1 MIPLPEIS
9 VNEIEVF
16 FVEQKISEQHF
27 LIIFMAFYQRVDG
40 QLSAYAVWALIT
52 FIRNFGAES
61 TSLPLAQLTKATGIQ
76 TKKLRVV
83 LNELEQHGIL
93 KIDFPETGKRARVRH
108 LQLNLAY
115 ISDDLIMSVYSL
127 DNIIKRM
134 SRKFPLLKFIELLFM
149 KSAEIKISNLPKKTE
164 TDCNL
169 DYRSY
174 LVLLRLIYGA
184 DSFGIVVGCGIGEIE
199 RATGLNKQ
207 SIYRAIQQLKQFG
220 FIRCQANGAIR
231 NSFIQTESPIYAL
244 NLSHKFWGDAAIYG
258 KFYILKYPQ
267 PHVFEV
273 QKVASIFTMLNPKS
287 DLLSNTKSEDSDVGL
302 KVLNCKNY
310 YLLHDPLCWMKPF
323 ILRSRDAVGYANYVL
338 LQQQEIMKLYDHY
351 VELKRLHPEN
361 PLSATFYLKPH
372 ENILKDEAVLGH
384 LASIQ
389 HTKLSGMNNRLGL
402 FQSLLEQWCCQIY
415 SQNKSL
421 FKMLKEASP
430 VVIDDESFERLGC
443 TDFLYPYSLQ
453 ATQVKTIKEDMT
465 LKNESDKIESMIT
478 FKLNAEQSRIHQF
491 LMALMD
497 LIAYNQIYFFQ
508 QCMRKHSDI
517 DQKLSATKSSLGRV
531 LVNATEIVTP
541 FRILPRSFIQN
552 TYSCCFVPDQHAEA
566 NRYFL
571 SELAFQEPFQD
582 GTRFD
587 FPTQQITETSPTLAE
602 LKDYG
607 LLHHHCLSLFE

>member
-1 MIPLPEIS
+1 MGIFSMII
-9 VNEIEVF
+9 
-16 FVEQKISEQHF
+16 QDSEQRF
-27 LIIFMAFYQRVDG
+27 LALFMAFYQRVEG
-40 QLSAYAVWALIT
+40 QISAYAFWALIT
-52 FIRNFGAES
+52 FIRNFGVGS
-61 TSLPLAQLTKATGIQ
+61 TSLPLGELSKVIGIQ
-76 TKKLRVV
+76 VKKLRGV
-83 LNELEQHGIL
+83 LNELEQQEIL
-93 KIDFPETGKRARVRH
+93 KIDFPETGKRSRVRH
-108 LQLNLAY
+108 LQLNLTY
-115 ISDDLIMSVYSL
+115 IRL
-127 DNIIKRM
+127 DSATSIEWLENSNKRM
-134 SRKFPLLKFIELLFM
+134 VRLIPLLKLIQTLLI
-149 KSAEIKISNLPKKTE
+149 KSDGISINNLPKKIE
-164 TDCNL
+164 IDCYL

-174 LVLLRLIYGA
+174 LVLLRLLYGA
-184 DSFGIVVGCGIGEIE
+184 DSFGIVIGCGIGEIE
-199 RATGLNKQ
+199 RATGLSKQ
-207 SIYRAIQQLKQFG
+207 SIYRAIQQLKKNG
-220 FIRCQANGAIR
+220 FIRCQADGAIR

-244 NLSHKFWGDAAIYG
+244 NLSHRFWGDAAIYG

-273 QKVASIFTMLNPKS
+273 QKVASIFTVLDQKS
-287 DLLSNTKSEDSDVGL
+287 DLLLNDGKDNSKTGL
-302 KVLNCKNY
+302 EVLKYKNN
-310 YLLHDPLCWMKPF
+310 YLLHDPLCWMKP
-323 ILRSRDAVGYANYVL
+323 ILYKKNNDFDVIQRAEV
-338 LQQQEIMKLYDHY
+338 MKFFDHY
-351 VELKRLHPEN
+351 LELKQLRPEN
-361 PLSATFYLKPH
+361 PLSTTFNLKPH
-372 ENILKDEAVLGH
+372 ENILKDEAVLDH

-415 SQNKSL
+415 CQNKSL
-421 FKMLKEASP
+421 FKMLKEANP

-453 ATQVKTIKEDMT
+453 ATQIKTIKEDMT

-517 DQKLSATKSSLGRV
+517 DQKLSATKSSLGRA

-566 NRYFL
+566 NRYVL

-582 GTRFD
+582 GARFD
-587 FPTQQITETSPTLAE
+587 FPTQQITDISPTLAE
-602 LKDYG
+602 LKNYG
-607 LLHHHCLSLFE
+607 LLHQHCLSLFE

>member
-1 MIPLPEIS
+1 MII
-9 VNEIEVF
+9 
-16 FVEQKISEQHF
+16 QDSEQRF
-27 LIIFMAFYQRVDG
+27 LALFMAFYQRVEG
-40 QLSAYAVWALIT
+40 QISAYAFWALIT
-52 FIRNFGAES
+52 FIRNFGVGS
-61 TSLPLAQLTKATGIQ
+61 TSLPLGELSKVIGIQ
-76 TKKLRVV
+76 VKKLRGV
-83 LNELEQHGIL
+83 LNELEQQEIL
-93 KIDFPETGKRARVRH
+93 KIDFPETGKRSRVRH
-108 LQLNLAY
+108 LQLNLTY
-115 ISDDLIMSVYSL
+115 IRL
-127 DNIIKRM
+127 DSATSIEWLENSNKRM
-134 SRKFPLLKFIELLFM
+134 VRLIPLLKLIQTLLI
-149 KSAEIKISNLPKKTE
+149 KSDGISINNLPKKIE
-164 TDCNL
+164 IDCYL

-174 LVLLRLIYGA
+174 LVLLRLLYGA
-184 DSFGIVVGCGIGEIE
+184 DSFGIVIGCGIGEIE
-199 RATGLNKQ
+199 RATGLSKQ
-207 SIYRAIQQLKQFG
+207 SIYRAIQQLKKNG
-220 FIRCQANGAIR
+220 FIRCQADGAIR
-231 NSFIQTESPIYAL
+231 NSFIQTKFPIYAL
-244 NLSHKFWGDAAIYG
+244 NLSHRFWGDAAIYG

-273 QKVASIFTMLNPKS
+273 QKVASIFTVLDQKS
-287 DLLSNTKSEDSDVGL
+287 DLLLNDGKDNSKTGL
-302 KVLNCKNY
+302 GVLKYKNN
-310 YLLHDPLCWMKPF
+310 YLLHDPLCWMKP
-323 ILRSRDAVGYANYVL
+323 ILYKKNNDFDVIQRAEV
-338 LQQQEIMKLYDHY
+338 MKFFDHY
-351 VELKRLHPEN
+351 LELKQLRPEN

-372 ENILKDEAVLGH
+372 EYILKDEAVLGH

-421 FKMLKEASP
+421 FKMLKEANP

-453 ATQVKTIKEDMT
+453 ATQIKTIKEDMT

-517 DQKLSATKSSLGRV
+517 DQKLSATKSSLERV

-552 TYSCCFVPDQHAEA
+552 TYSCCFVPDQHAET

>member
-1 MIPLPEIS
+1 MSI
-9 VNEIEVF
+9 
-16 FVEQKISEQHF
+16 QDSEQRF
-27 LIIFMAFYQRVDG
+27 LALFMAFYQRVEG
-40 QLSAYAVWALIT
+40 QISAYAFWALIT
-52 FIRNFGAES
+52 FIRNFGVGS
-61 TSLPLAQLTKATGIQ
+61 TSLPLGELSKVIGIQ
-76 TKKLRVV
+76 VKKLRGV
-83 LNELEQHGIL
+83 LNELEQQEIL
-93 KIDFPETGKRARVRH
+93 KIDFPETGKRSRVRH
-108 LQLNLAY
+108 LQLNLTY
-115 ISDDLIMSVYSL
+115 IRL
-127 DNIIKRM
+127 DSATSIEWLENSNKRM
-134 SRKFPLLKFIELLFM
+134 VRLIPLLKLIQTLLI
-149 KSAEIKISNLPKKTE
+149 KSDGISINNLPKKIE
-164 TDCNL
+164 IDCYL

-174 LVLLRLIYGA
+174 LVLLRLLYGA
-184 DSFGIVVGCGIGEIE
+184 DSFGIVIGCGIGEIE
-199 RATGLNKQ
+199 RATGLSKQ
-207 SIYRAIQQLKQFG
+207 SIYRAIQQLKKNG
-220 FIRCQANGAIR
+220 FIRCQADGAIR

-244 NLSHKFWGDAAIYG
+244 NLSHGFWGDAAIYG

-273 QKVASIFTMLNPKS
+273 QKVASIFTVLDQKS
-287 DLLSNTKSEDSDVGL
+287 DLLLNDGKDNSKTGL
-302 KVLNCKNY
+302 EVLKYKNN
-310 YLLHDPLCWMKPF
+310 YLLHDPLCWMKP
-323 ILRSRDAVGYANYVL
+323 ILYKKNNDFDVIQRAEV
-338 LQQQEIMKLYDHY
+338 MKFFDHY
-351 VELKRLHPEN
+351 LELKQLRPEN
-361 PLSATFYLKPH
+361 PLSTTFNLKPH

-421 FKMLKEASP
+421 FKMLKEANP

-517 DQKLSATKSSLGRV
+517 DQKLSATKSSLGRA

-552 TYSCCFVPDQHAEA
+552 TYSCCFVPDQHAET

>member
-1 MIPLPEIS
+1 MSI
-9 VNEIEVF
+9 
-16 FVEQKISEQHF
+16 QDSEQRF
-27 LIIFMAFYQRVDG
+27 LALFMAFYQRVEG
-40 QLSAYAVWALIT
+40 QISAYAFWALIT
-52 FIRNFGAES
+52 FIRNFGVGS
-61 TSLPLAQLTKATGIQ
+61 TSLPLGELSKVIGIQ
-76 TKKLRVV
+76 VKKLRGV
-83 LNELEQHGIL
+83 LNELEQQEIL
-93 KIDFPETGKRARVRH
+93 KIDFPETGKRSRVRH
-108 LQLNLAY
+108 LQLNLTY
-115 ISDDLIMSVYSL
+115 IRL
-127 DNIIKRM
+127 DSATSIEWLENSNKRM
-134 SRKFPLLKFIELLFM
+134 VRLIPLLKLIQTLLI
-149 KSAEIKISNLPKKTE
+149 KSDGISINNLPKKIE
-164 TDCNL
+164 IDCYL

-174 LVLLRLIYGA
+174 LVLLRLLYGA
-184 DSFGIVVGCGIGEIE
+184 DSFGIVIGCGIGEIE
-199 RATGLNKQ
+199 RATGLSKQ
-207 SIYRAIQQLKQFG
+207 SIYRAIQQLKKNG
-220 FIRCQANGAIR
+220 FIRCQADGAIR

-244 NLSHKFWGDAAIYG
+244 NLSHRFWGDAAIYG

-273 QKVASIFTMLNPKS
+273 QKVASIFTVLDQKS
-287 DLLSNTKSEDSDVGL
+287 DLLLNDGKDNSKTGL
-302 KVLNCKNY
+302 EVLKYKNN
-310 YLLHDPLCWMKPF
+310 YLLHDPLCWMKP
-323 ILRSRDAVGYANYVL
+323 ILYKKNNDFDVIQRAEV
-338 LQQQEIMKLYDHY
+338 MKFFDHY
-351 VELKRLHPEN
+351 LELKQLRPEN
-361 PLSATFYLKPH
+361 PLSTTFNLKPH
-372 ENILKDEAVLGH
+372 ENILKDEAVLDH

-415 SQNKSL
+415 CQNKSL
-421 FKMLKEASP
+421 FKMLKEANP

-453 ATQVKTIKEDMT
+453 ATQIKTIKEDMT

-602 LKDYG
+602 LKNYG
-607 LLHHHCLSLFE
+607 LLYQHCLSLFE

>member
-1 MIPLPEIS
+1 MII
-9 VNEIEVF
+9 
-16 FVEQKISEQHF
+16 QDSEQRF
-27 LIIFMAFYQRVDG
+27 LALFMAFYQRVEG
-40 QLSAYAVWALIT
+40 QISAYAFWALIT
-52 FIRNFGAES
+52 FIRNFGVGS
-61 TSLPLAQLTKATGIQ
+61 TSLPLGELSKVIGIQ
-76 TKKLRVV
+76 VKKLRGV
-83 LNELEQHGIL
+83 LNELEQQEIL
-93 KIDFPETGKRARVRH
+93 KIDFPETGKRSRVRH
-108 LQLNLAY
+108 LQLNLTY
-115 ISDDLIMSVYSL
+115 IRL
-127 DNIIKRM
+127 DSATSIEWLENSNKRM
-134 SRKFPLLKFIELLFM
+134 VRLIPLLKLIQTLLI
-149 KSAEIKISNLPKKTE
+149 KSDGISINNLPKKIE
-164 TDCNL
+164 IDCYL

-174 LVLLRLIYGA
+174 LVLLRLLYGA
-184 DSFGIVVGCGIGEIE
+184 DSFGIVIGCGIGEIE
-199 RATGLNKQ
+199 RATGLSKQ
-207 SIYRAIQQLKQFG
+207 SIYRAIQQLKKNG
-220 FIRCQANGAIR
+220 FIRCQADGAIR

-244 NLSHKFWGDAAIYG
+244 NLSHRFWGDAAIYG

-273 QKVASIFTMLNPKS
+273 QKVASIFTVLDQKS
-287 DLLSNTKSEDSDVGL
+287 DLLLNDGKDNSKTGL
-302 KVLNCKNY
+302 EVLKYKNN
-310 YLLHDPLCWMKPF
+310 YLLHDPLCWMKP
-323 ILRSRDAVGYANYVL
+323 ILYKKNNDFDVIQRAEV
-338 LQQQEIMKLYDHY
+338 MKFFDHY
-351 VELKRLHPEN
+351 LELKQLRPEN
-361 PLSATFYLKPH
+361 PLSTTFNLKPH
-372 ENILKDEAVLGH
+372 ENILKDEAVLDH

-415 SQNKSL
+415 CQNKSL
-421 FKMLKEASP
+421 FKMLKEANP

-453 ATQVKTIKEDMT
+453 ATQIKTIKEDMT

-517 DQKLSATKSSLGRV
+517 DQKLSATKSSLGRA

-566 NRYFL
+566 NRYVL

-582 GTRFD
+582 GARFD
-587 FPTQQITETSPTLAE
+587 FPTQQITDISPTLAE
-602 LKDYG
+602 LKNYG
-607 LLHHHCLSLFE
+607 LLHQHCLSLFE

>member
-1 MIPLPEIS
+1 MSI
-9 VNEIEVF
+9 
-16 FVEQKISEQHF
+16 QDSEQRF
-27 LIIFMAFYQRVDG
+27 LALFMAFYQRVEG
-40 QLSAYAVWALIT
+40 QISAYAFWALIT
-52 FIRNFGAES
+52 FIRNFGVGS
-61 TSLPLAQLTKATGIQ
+61 TSLPLGELSKVIGIQ
-76 TKKLRVV
+76 VKKLRGV
-83 LNELEQHGIL
+83 LNELEQQEIL
-93 KIDFPETGKRARVRH
+93 KIDFPETGKRSRVRH
-108 LQLNLAY
+108 LQLNLTY
-115 ISDDLIMSVYSL
+115 IRL
-127 DNIIKRM
+127 DSATSIEWLENSNKRM
-134 SRKFPLLKFIELLFM
+134 VRLIPLLKLIQTLLI
-149 KSAEIKISNLPKKTE
+149 KSDGISINNLPKKIE
-164 TDCNL
+164 IDCYL

-174 LVLLRLIYGA
+174 LVLLRLLYGA
-184 DSFGIVVGCGIGEIE
+184 DSFGIIIGCGIGEIE
-199 RATGLNKQ
+199 RATGLSKQ
-207 SIYRAIQQLKQFG
+207 SIYRAIQQLKKNG
-220 FIRCQANGAIR
+220 FIRCQADGAIR

-244 NLSHKFWGDAAIYG
+244 NLSHRFWGDAAIYG

-273 QKVASIFTMLNPKS
+273 QKVASIFTVLDQKS
-287 DLLSNTKSEDSDVGL
+287 DLLLNDGKDNSKTGL
-302 KVLNCKNY
+302 EVLKYKNN
-310 YLLHDPLCWMKPF
+310 YLLHDPLCWMKP
-323 ILRSRDAVGYANYVL
+323 ILYKKNNDFDVIQRAEV
-338 LQQQEIMKLYDHY
+338 MKFFDHY
-351 VELKRLHPEN
+351 LELKQLRPEN
-361 PLSATFYLKPH
+361 PLSTTFNLKPH
-372 ENILKDEAVLGH
+372 ENILKDEAVLDH

-415 SQNKSL
+415 CQNKSL
-421 FKMLKEASP
+421 FKMLKEANP

-453 ATQVKTIKEDMT
+453 ATQIKTIKEDMT

-517 DQKLSATKSSLGRV
+517 DQKLSATKSSLERV

-566 NRYFL
+566 NRYVL

-587 FPTQQITETSPTLAE
+587 FPTQQITEISPTLAE

>member
-1 MIPLPEIS
+1 MGIFSMII
-9 VNEIEVF
+9 
-16 FVEQKISEQHF
+16 QDSEQRF
-27 LIIFMAFYQRVDG
+27 LALFMAFYQRVEG
-40 QLSAYAVWALIT
+40 QISAYAFWALIT
-52 FIRNFGAES
+52 FIRNFGVGS
-61 TSLPLAQLTKATGIQ
+61 TSLPLGELSKVIGIQ
-76 TKKLRVV
+76 VKKLRGV
-83 LNELEQHGIL
+83 LNELEQQEIL
-93 KIDFPETGKRARVRH
+93 KIDFPETGKRSRVRH
-108 LQLNLAY
+108 LQLNLTY
-115 ISDDLIMSVYSL
+115 IRL
-127 DNIIKRM
+127 DSATSIEWLENSNKRM
-134 SRKFPLLKFIELLFM
+134 VRLIPLLKLIQTLLI
-149 KSAEIKISNLPKKTE
+149 KSDGISINNLPKKIE
-164 TDCNL
+164 IDCYL

-174 LVLLRLIYGA
+174 LVLLRLLYGA
-184 DSFGIVVGCGIGEIE
+184 DSFGIVIGCGIGEIE
-199 RATGLNKQ
+199 RATGLSKQ
-207 SIYRAIQQLKQFG
+207 SIYRAIQQLKKNG
-220 FIRCQANGAIR
+220 FIRCQADGAIR
-231 NSFIQTESPIYAL
+231 NSFIQTKFPIYAL
-244 NLSHKFWGDAAIYG
+244 NLSHRFWGDAAIYG

-273 QKVASIFTMLNPKS
+273 QKVASIFTVLDQKS
-287 DLLSNTKSEDSDVGL
+287 DLLLNDGKDNTKTGL
-302 KVLNCKNY
+302 EVLKYKNN
-310 YLLHDPLCWMKPF
+310 YLLHDPLCWMKP
-323 ILRSRDAVGYANYVL
+323 ILYKKNNDFDVIQRAEV
-338 LQQQEIMKLYDHY
+338 MKFFDHY
-351 VELKRLHPEN
+351 LELKQLRPEN

-372 ENILKDEAVLGH
+372 EYILKDEAVLGH

-421 FKMLKEASP
+421 FKMLKEANP

-453 ATQVKTIKEDMT
+453 ATQIKTIKEDMT

-517 DQKLSATKSSLGRV
+517 DQKLSATKSSLERV

-552 TYSCCFVPDQHAEA
+552 TYSCCFVPDQHAET

>member
-1 MIPLPEIS
+1 MISLYGVWIDEVEIFI
-9 VNEIEVF
+9 VDE
-16 FVEQKISEQHF
+16 KLSEHDLLSLF
-27 LIIFMAFYQRVDG
+27 LAFYQRIDG
-40 QLSAYAVWALIT
+40 ELSAKAVWALIT
-52 FIRNFGAES
+52 FIRNFGVES
-61 TSLPLAQLTKATGIQ
+61 TSLPLAELAKVTGIQ
-76 TKKLRVV
+76 IKRLRDV
-83 LNELEQHGIL
+83 LNELEQQGIL

-108 LQLNLAY
+108 LRLNLDY
-115 ISDDLIMSVYSL
+115 IGLDLIMPVSWRINST
-127 DNIIKRM
+127 KSM
-134 SRKFPLLKFIELLFM
+134 HKKFPLLKFISILFL
-149 KSAEIKISNLPKKTE
+149 KSDGISISNLPKKIE

-174 LVLLRLIYGA
+174 IVLLRLLYSA
-184 DSFGIVVGCGIGEIE
+184 DSFGIVIGCGIGEIE
-199 RATGLNKQ
+199 QATGLKKQ
-207 SIYRAIQQLKQFG
+207 SIYRAIQQLKEMG
-220 FIRCQANGAIR
+220 FIRSQADGAIR

-244 NLSHKFWGDAAIYG
+244 NLSHQFWEDAAIYG

-273 QKVASIFTMLNPKS
+273 QKVASIFT
-287 DLLSNTKSEDSDVGL
+287 LLDQKTGLFLTNENENLEVGFKLL
-302 KVLNCKNY
+302 KHIDHYLMRDPVCWMQP
-310 YLLHDPLCWMKPF
+310 LLHEKNNHF
-323 ILRSRDAVGYANYVL
+323 NAVQSAEV
-338 LQQQEIMKLYDHY
+338 MKLFDHY
-351 VELKRLHPEN
+351 LELKKLHPEN
-361 PLSATFYLKPH
+361 PLSAAFYLKPH
-372 ENILKDEAVLGH
+372 ENILKDGVALDSVECTQP
-384 LASIQ
+384 I
-389 HTKLSGMNNRLGL
+389 KLSGMLNRLGL

-421 FKMLKEASP
+421 FKMLRDANP
-430 VVIDDESFERLGC
+430 VVIDEESFERLGC

-453 ATQVKTIKEDMT
+453 ATQINRIGEDLT
-465 LKNESDKIESMIT
+465 QKNESDKNKSVT
-478 FKLNAEQSRIHQF
+478 FRLKVEQSRVHQF

-508 QCMRKHSDI
+508 QCMRRHSDI

-531 LVNATEIVTP
+531 LVNSTEIVTP

-607 LLHHHCLSLFE
+607 LLHHHSLSLFE

>member
-1 MIPLPEIS
+1 MSI
-9 VNEIEVF
+9 
-16 FVEQKISEQHF
+16 QDSEQRF
-27 LIIFMAFYQRVDG
+27 LALFMAFYQRVEG
-40 QLSAYAVWALIT
+40 QISAYAFWALIT
-52 FIRNFGAES
+52 FIRNFGVGS
-61 TSLPLAQLTKATGIQ
+61 TSLPLGELSKVIGIQ
-76 TKKLRVV
+76 VKKLRGV
-83 LNELEQHGIL
+83 LNELEQQGIL
-93 KIDFPETGKRARVRH
+93 KIDFPETGKRSRVRH
-108 LQLNLAY
+108 LQLNLTY
-115 ISDDLIMSVYSL
+115 IRL
-127 DNIIKRM
+127 DSATSIEWFENSNKRM
-134 SRKFPLLKFIELLFM
+134 VRQIPLLKLIQTLFI
-149 KSAEIKISNLPKKTE
+149 KSDGISISNSPKKIE
-164 TDCNL
+164 IDCYL

-174 LVLLRLIYGA
+174 LVLLRLLYGA
-184 DSFGIVVGCGIGEIE
+184 DSFGIVIGCGICEIE
-199 RATGLNKQ
+199 RATGLSKQ
-207 SIYRAIQQLKQFG
+207 SIYRAIQQLKKNG
-220 FIRCQANGAIR
+220 FIRCQADGAIR

-244 NLSHKFWGDAAIYG
+244 NLSHRFWGDAAIYG
-258 KFYILKYPQ
+258 KFYILKYPR

-273 QKVASIFTMLNPKS
+273 QKVASIFTVLDQKS
-287 DLLSNTKSEDSDVGL
+287 DLLLNDGKDNSKTGL
-302 KVLNCKNY
+302 EVLKYKNN
-310 YLLHDPLCWMKPF
+310 YLLHDPLCWMKP
-323 ILRSRDAVGYANYVL
+323 ILYKKNNDFDVIQRAEV
-338 LQQQEIMKLYDHY
+338 MKFFDHY
-351 VELKRLHPEN
+351 LELKQLRPEN
-361 PLSATFYLKPH
+361 PLSTTFNLKPH
-372 ENILKDEAVLGH
+372 ENILKDEAVLDH

-421 FKMLKEASP
+421 FKMLKEANP

-453 ATQVKTIKEDMT
+453 ATQIKTIKEDMT

-517 DQKLSATKSSLGRV
+517 DQKLSATKSSLGRA

-566 NRYFL
+566 NRYVL

-587 FPTQQITETSPTLAE
+587 FPTQQITEISPTLAE

>member
-1 MIPLPEIS
+1 MII
-9 VNEIEVF
+9 
-16 FVEQKISEQHF
+16 QDSEQRF
-27 LIIFMAFYQRVDG
+27 LALFMAFYQRVEG
-40 QLSAYAVWALIT
+40 QISAYAFWALIT
-52 FIRNFGAES
+52 FIRNFGVGS
-61 TSLPLAQLTKATGIQ
+61 TSLPLGELSKVIGIQ
-76 TKKLRVV
+76 VKKLRGV
-83 LNELEQHGIL
+83 LNELEQQEIL
-93 KIDFPETGKRARVRH
+93 KIDFPETGKRSRVRH
-108 LQLNLAY
+108 LQLNLTY
-115 ISDDLIMSVYSL
+115 IRL
-127 DNIIKRM
+127 DSATSIEWLENSNKRM
-134 SRKFPLLKFIELLFM
+134 VRLIPLLKLIQTLLI
-149 KSAEIKISNLPKKTE
+149 KSDGISINNLPKKIE
-164 TDCNL
+164 IDCYL

-174 LVLLRLIYGA
+174 LVLLRLLYGA
-184 DSFGIVVGCGIGEIE
+184 DSFGIVIGCGIGEIE
-199 RATGLNKQ
+199 RATGLSKQ
-207 SIYRAIQQLKQFG
+207 SIYRAIQQLKKNG
-220 FIRCQANGAIR
+220 FIRCQADGAIR
-231 NSFIQTESPIYAL
+231 NSFIQTKFPIYAL
-244 NLSHKFWGDAAIYG
+244 NLSHRFWGDAAIYG

-273 QKVASIFTMLNPKS
+273 QKVASIFTVLDQKS
-287 DLLSNTKSEDSDVGL
+287 DLLLNDGKDNSKTGL
-302 KVLNCKNY
+302 EVLKYKNN
-310 YLLHDPLCWMKPF
+310 YLLHDPLCWMKP
-323 ILRSRDAVGYANYVL
+323 ILYKKNNDFDVIQRAEV
-338 LQQQEIMKLYDHY
+338 MKFFDHY
-351 VELKRLHPEN
+351 LELKQLRPEN

-421 FKMLKEASP
+421 FKMLKEANP

-453 ATQVKTIKEDMT
+453 ATQIKTIKDDMT

-517 DQKLSATKSSLGRV
+517 DQKLSATKSSLERV

-552 TYSCCFVPDQHAEA
+552 TYSCCFVPDQHAET

>member
-1 MIPLPEIS
+1 MII
-9 VNEIEVF
+9 
-16 FVEQKISEQHF
+16 QDSEQRF
-27 LIIFMAFYQRVDG
+27 LALFMAFYQRVEG
-40 QLSAYAVWALIT
+40 QISAYAFWALIT
-52 FIRNFGAES
+52 FIRNFGVGS
-61 TSLPLAQLTKATGIQ
+61 TSLPLGELSKVIGIQ
-76 TKKLRVV
+76 VKKLRGV
-83 LNELEQHGIL
+83 LNELEQQEIL
-93 KIDFPETGKRARVRH
+93 KIDFPETGKRSRVRH
-108 LQLNLAY
+108 LQLNLTY
-115 ISDDLIMSVYSL
+115 IRL
-127 DNIIKRM
+127 DSATSIEWLENSNKRM
-134 SRKFPLLKFIELLFM
+134 VRLIPLLKLIQTLLI
-149 KSAEIKISNLPKKTE
+149 KSDGISINNLPKKIE
-164 TDCNL
+164 IDCYL

-174 LVLLRLIYGA
+174 LVLLRLLYGA
-184 DSFGIVVGCGIGEIE
+184 DSFGIVIGCGIGEIE
-199 RATGLNKQ
+199 RATGLSKQ
-207 SIYRAIQQLKQFG
+207 SIYRAIQQLKKNG
-220 FIRCQANGAIR
+220 FIRCQADGAIR

-244 NLSHKFWGDAAIYG
+244 NLSHRFWGDAAIYG

-273 QKVASIFTMLNPKS
+273 QKVASIFTVLDQKS
-287 DLLSNTKSEDSDVGL
+287 DLLLNDGKDNSKTGL
-302 KVLNCKNY
+302 EVLKYKNN
-310 YLLHDPLCWMKPF
+310 YLLHDPLCWMKP
-323 ILRSRDAVGYANYVL
+323 ILYKKNNDFDVIQRAEV
-338 LQQQEIMKLYDHY
+338 MKFFDHY
-351 VELKRLHPEN
+351 LELKQLRPEN
-361 PLSATFYLKPH
+361 PLSTTFNLKPH
-372 ENILKDEAVLGH
+372 ENILKDEAVLDH

-415 SQNKSL
+415 CQNKSL
-421 FKMLKEASP
+421 FKMLKEANP
-430 VVIDDESFERLGC
+430 VVIDDESYERLGC

-453 ATQVKTIKEDMT
+453 ATQIKTIKEDMT

-602 LKDYG
+602 LKNYG
-607 LLHHHCLSLFE
+607 LLHQHCLSLFE

>member
-1 MIPLPEIS
+1 MII
-9 VNEIEVF
+9 
-16 FVEQKISEQHF
+16 QDSEQRF
-27 LIIFMAFYQRVDG
+27 LALFMAFYQRVEG
-40 QLSAYAVWALIT
+40 QISAYAFWALIT
-52 FIRNFGAES
+52 FIRNFGVGS
-61 TSLPLAQLTKATGIQ
+61 TSLPLGELSKVIGIQ
-76 TKKLRVV
+76 VKKLRGV
-83 LNELEQHGIL
+83 LNELEQQEIL
-93 KIDFPETGKRARVRH
+93 KIDFPETGKRSRVRH
-108 LQLNLAY
+108 LQLNLTY
-115 ISDDLIMSVYSL
+115 IRL
-127 DNIIKRM
+127 DSATSIEWLENSNKRM
-134 SRKFPLLKFIELLFM
+134 VRLIPLLKLIQTLLI
-149 KSAEIKISNLPKKTE
+149 KSDGISINNLPKKIE
-164 TDCNL
+164 IDCYL

-174 LVLLRLIYGA
+174 LVLLRLLYGA
-184 DSFGIVVGCGIGEIE
+184 DSFGIVIGCGIGEIE
-199 RATGLNKQ
+199 RATGLSKQ
-207 SIYRAIQQLKQFG
+207 SIYRAIQQLKKNG
-220 FIRCQANGAIR
+220 FIRCQADGAIR

-244 NLSHKFWGDAAIYG
+244 NLSHRFWGDAAIYG

-273 QKVASIFTMLNPKS
+273 QKVASIFTVLDQKS
-287 DLLSNTKSEDSDVGL
+287 DLLLNDGKDNSKTGL
-302 KVLNCKNY
+302 EVLKYKNN
-310 YLLHDPLCWMKPF
+310 YLLHDPLCWMKP
-323 ILRSRDAVGYANYVL
+323 ILYKKNNDFDVIQRAEV
-338 LQQQEIMKLYDHY
+338 MKFFDHY
-351 VELKRLHPEN
+351 LELKQLRPEN
-361 PLSATFYLKPH
+361 PLSTTFNLKPH
-372 ENILKDEAVLGH
+372 ENILKDEAVLDH

-415 SQNKSL
+415 CQNKSL
-421 FKMLKEASP
+421 FKMLKEANP
-430 VVIDDESFERLGC
+430 VVIDDESYERLGC

-453 ATQVKTIKEDMT
+453 ATQIKTIKEDMT

-517 DQKLSATKSSLGRV
+517 DQKLSATKSSLGRA

-602 LKDYG
+602 LKNYG
-607 LLHHHCLSLFE
+607 LLHQHCLSLFE

>member
-1 MIPLPEIS
+1 MGIFSMII
-9 VNEIEVF
+9 
-16 FVEQKISEQHF
+16 QDSEQRF
-27 LIIFMAFYQRVDG
+27 LALFMAFYQRVEG
-40 QLSAYAVWALIT
+40 QISAYAFWALIT
-52 FIRNFGAES
+52 FIRNFGVGS
-61 TSLPLAQLTKATGIQ
+61 TSLPLGELSKVIGIQ
-76 TKKLRVV
+76 VKKLRGV
-83 LNELEQHGIL
+83 LNELEQQEIL
-93 KIDFPETGKRARVRH
+93 KIDFPETGKRSRVRH
-108 LQLNLAY
+108 LQLNLTY
-115 ISDDLIMSVYSL
+115 IRL
-127 DNIIKRM
+127 DSATSIEWLENSNKRM
-134 SRKFPLLKFIELLFM
+134 VRLIPLLKLIQTLLI
-149 KSAEIKISNLPKKTE
+149 KSDGISINNLPKKIE
-164 TDCNL
+164 IDCYL

-174 LVLLRLIYGA
+174 LVLLRLLYGA
-184 DSFGIVVGCGIGEIE
+184 DSFGIVIGCGIGEIE
-199 RATGLNKQ
+199 RATGLSKQ
-207 SIYRAIQQLKQFG
+207 SIYRAIQQLKKNG
-220 FIRCQANGAIR
+220 FIRCQADGAIR
-231 NSFIQTESPIYAL
+231 NSFIQTKFPIYAL
-244 NLSHKFWGDAAIYG
+244 NLSHRFWGDAAIYG

-273 QKVASIFTMLNPKS
+273 QKVASIFTVLDQKS
-287 DLLSNTKSEDSDVGL
+287 DLLLNDGKDNSKTGL
-302 KVLNCKNY
+302 EVLKYKNN
-310 YLLHDPLCWMKPF
+310 YLLHDPLCWMKP
-323 ILRSRDAVGYANYVL
+323 ILYKKNNDFDVIQRAEV
-338 LQQQEIMKLYDHY
+338 MKFFDHY
-351 VELKRLHPEN
+351 LELKQLRPEN

-421 FKMLKEASP
+421 FKMLKEANP

-453 ATQVKTIKEDMT
+453 ATQIKTIKEDMT

-517 DQKLSATKSSLGRV
+517 DQKLSATKSSLERV

-552 TYSCCFVPDQHAEA
+552 TYSCCFVPDQHAET

>member
-1 MIPLPEIS
+1 MGIFSMII
-9 VNEIEVF
+9 
-16 FVEQKISEQHF
+16 QDSEQRF
-27 LIIFMAFYQRVDG
+27 LALFMAFYQRVEG
-40 QLSAYAVWALIT
+40 QISAYAFWALIT
-52 FIRNFGAES
+52 FIRNFGVGS
-61 TSLPLAQLTKATGIQ
+61 TSLPLGELSKVIGIQ
-76 TKKLRVV
+76 VKKLRGV
-83 LNELEQHGIL
+83 LNELEQQEIL
-93 KIDFPETGKRARVRH
+93 KIDFPETGKRSRVRH
-108 LQLNLAY
+108 LQLNLTY
-115 ISDDLIMSVYSL
+115 IRL
-127 DNIIKRM
+127 DSATSIEWLENSNKRM
-134 SRKFPLLKFIELLFM
+134 VRLIPLLKLIQTLLI
-149 KSAEIKISNLPKKTE
+149 KSDGISINNLPKKIE
-164 TDCNL
+164 IDCYL

-174 LVLLRLIYGA
+174 LVLLRLLYGA
-184 DSFGIVVGCGIGEIE
+184 DSFGIVIGCGIGEIE
-199 RATGLNKQ
+199 RATGLSKQ
-207 SIYRAIQQLKQFG
+207 SIYRAIQQLKKNG
-220 FIRCQANGAIR
+220 FIRCQADGAIR
-231 NSFIQTESPIYAL
+231 NSFIQTKFPIYAL
-244 NLSHKFWGDAAIYG
+244 NLSHRFWGDAAIYG

-273 QKVASIFTMLNPKS
+273 QKVASIFTVLDQKS
-287 DLLSNTKSEDSDVGL
+287 DLLLNDGKDNSKTGL
-302 KVLNCKNY
+302 EVLKYKNN
-310 YLLHDPLCWMKPF
+310 YLLHDPLCWMKP
-323 ILRSRDAVGYANYVL
+323 ILYKKNNDFDVIQRAEV
-338 LQQQEIMKLYDHY
+338 MKFFDHY
-351 VELKRLHPEN
+351 LELKQLRPEN

-421 FKMLKEASP
+421 FKMLKEANP

-453 ATQVKTIKEDMT
+453 ATQIKTIKDDMT

-517 DQKLSATKSSLGRV
+517 DQKLSATKSSLERV

-552 TYSCCFVPDQHAEA
+552 TYSCCFVPDQHAET

>member
-1 MIPLPEIS
+1 MG
-9 VNEIEVF
+9 F
-16 FVEQKISEQHF
+16 FSMTIHDSEQRF
-27 LIIFMAFYQRVDG
+27 LALFMGFYQRVEG
-40 QLSAYAVWALIT
+40 QISAYAFWALIT
-52 FIRNFGAES
+52 FIRNFGVGS
-61 TSLPLAQLTKATGIQ
+61 TSLPLGELSKVIGIQ
-76 TKKLRVV
+76 VKKLRGV
-83 LNELEQHGIL
+83 LNELEQQEIL
-93 KIDFPETGKRARVRH
+93 KIDFPETGKRSRVRH
-108 LQLNLAY
+108 LQLNLTY
-115 ISDDLIMSVYSL
+115 IRL
-127 DNIIKRM
+127 DSATSIEWLENSNKRM
-134 SRKFPLLKFIELLFM
+134 VRQIPLLKLIQTLFI
-149 KSAEIKISNLPKKTE
+149 KSDGISISNSPKKIE
-164 TDCNL
+164 IDCYL

-174 LVLLRLIYGA
+174 LVLLRLLYGA
-184 DSFGIVVGCGIGEIE
+184 DSFGIVIGCGIGEIE
-199 RATGLNKQ
+199 RATGLSKQ
-207 SIYRAIQQLKQFG
+207 SIYRAIQQLKKNG
-220 FIRCQANGAIR
+220 FIRCQADGAIR

-244 NLSHKFWGDAAIYG
+244 NLSHRFWGDAAIYG

-273 QKVASIFTMLNPKS
+273 QKVASIFTVLDQKS
-287 DLLSNTKSEDSDVGL
+287 DLLLNDGKDNSKTGL
-302 KVLNCKNY
+302 EVLKYKNN
-310 YLLHDPLCWMKPF
+310 YLLHDPLCWMKP
-323 ILRSRDAVGYANYVL
+323 ILYKKNNDFDVIQRAEV
-338 LQQQEIMKLYDHY
+338 MKFFDHY
-351 VELKRLHPEN
+351 LELKQLRPEN
-361 PLSATFYLKPH
+361 PLSTTFNLKPH
-372 ENILKDEAVLGH
+372 ENILKDEAVLDH

-421 FKMLKEASP
+421 FKMLKEANP

-453 ATQVKTIKEDMT
+453 ATQIITIKEDMT

-602 LKDYG
+602 LKNYG
-607 LLHHHCLSLFE
+607 LLHQHCLSLFE

>member
-1 MIPLPEIS
+1 MGIFSMII
-9 VNEIEVF
+9 
-16 FVEQKISEQHF
+16 QDSEQRF
-27 LIIFMAFYQRVDG
+27 LALFMAFYQRVEG
-40 QLSAYAVWALIT
+40 QISAYAFWALIT
-52 FIRNFGAES
+52 FIRNFGVGS
-61 TSLPLAQLTKATGIQ
+61 TSLPLGELSKVIGIQ
-76 TKKLRVV
+76 VKKLRGV
-83 LNELEQHGIL
+83 LNELEQQEIL
-93 KIDFPETGKRARVRH
+93 KIDFPETGKRSRVRH
-108 LQLNLAY
+108 LQLNLTY
-115 ISDDLIMSVYSL
+115 IRL
-127 DNIIKRM
+127 DSATSIEWLENSNKRM
-134 SRKFPLLKFIELLFM
+134 VRLIPLLKLIQTLLI
-149 KSAEIKISNLPKKTE
+149 KSDGISINNLPKKIE
-164 TDCNL
+164 IDCYL

-174 LVLLRLIYGA
+174 LVLLRLLYGA
-184 DSFGIVVGCGIGEIE
+184 DSFGIVIGCGIGEIE
-199 RATGLNKQ
+199 RATGLSKQ
-207 SIYRAIQQLKQFG
+207 SIYRAIQQLKKNG
-220 FIRCQANGAIR
+220 FIRCQADGAIR

-244 NLSHKFWGDAAIYG
+244 NLSHRFWGDAAIYG

-273 QKVASIFTMLNPKS
+273 QKVASIFTVLDQKS
-287 DLLSNTKSEDSDVGL
+287 DLLLNDGKDNSKTGL
-302 KVLNCKNY
+302 EVLKYKNN
-310 YLLHDPLCWMKPF
+310 YLLHDPLCWMKP
-323 ILRSRDAVGYANYVL
+323 ILYKKNNDFDVIQRAEV
-338 LQQQEIMKLYDHY
+338 MKFFDHY
-351 VELKRLHPEN
+351 LELKQLRPEN
-361 PLSATFYLKPH
+361 PLSTTFNLKPH
-372 ENILKDEAVLGH
+372 ENILKDEAVLDH

-415 SQNKSL
+415 CQNKSL
-421 FKMLKEASP
+421 FKMLKEANP

-453 ATQVKTIKEDMT
+453 ATQIKTIKEDMT

-566 NRYFL
+566 NRYVL

-582 GTRFD
+582 GARFD
-587 FPTQQITETSPTLAE
+587 FPTQQITDISPTLAE
-602 LKDYG
+602 LKNYG
-607 LLHHHCLSLFE
+607 LLHQHCLSLFE

>member
-1 MIPLPEIS
+1 MII
-9 VNEIEVF
+9 
-16 FVEQKISEQHF
+16 QDSEQRF
-27 LIIFMAFYQRVDG
+27 LALFMAFYQRVEG
-40 QLSAYAVWALIT
+40 QISAYAFWALIT
-52 FIRNFGAES
+52 FIRNFGVGS
-61 TSLPLAQLTKATGIQ
+61 TSLPLGELSKVIGIQ
-76 TKKLRVV
+76 VKKLRGV
-83 LNELEQHGIL
+83 LNELEQQEIL
-93 KIDFPETGKRARVRH
+93 KIDFPETGKRSRVRH
-108 LQLNLAY
+108 LQLNLTY
-115 ISDDLIMSVYSL
+115 IRL
-127 DNIIKRM
+127 DSATSIEWLENSNKRM
-134 SRKFPLLKFIELLFM
+134 VRLIPLLKLIQALLI
-149 KSAEIKISNLPKKTE
+149 KSDGISISNLPKKIE
-164 TDCNL
+164 IDCYL

-174 LVLLRLIYGA
+174 LVLLRLLYGA
-184 DSFGIVVGCGIGEIE
+184 DSFGIVIGCGIGEIE

-207 SIYRAIQQLKQFG
+207 SIYRAIQQLKKFG
-220 FIRCQANGAIR
+220 LIRCQADGAIR

-244 NLSHKFWGDAAIYG
+244 NLSHRFWGDAAIYG

-273 QKVASIFTMLNPKS
+273 QKVASIFTVLDQKS
-287 DLLSNTKSEDSDVGL
+287 DLLLNDGKDNSKTGL
-302 KVLNCKNY
+302 EVLKYKNN
-310 YLLHDPLCWMKPF
+310 YLLHDPLCWMKP
-323 ILRSRDAVGYANYVL
+323 ILYKKNNDFDVIQRAEV
-338 LQQQEIMKLYDHY
+338 MKFFDHY
-351 VELKRLHPEN
+351 LELKQLRPEN
-361 PLSATFYLKPH
+361 PLSTTFNLKPH
-372 ENILKDEAVLGH
+372 ENILKDEAVLDH

-415 SQNKSL
+415 CQNKSL
-421 FKMLKEASP
+421 FKMLKEANP

-453 ATQVKTIKEDMT
+453 ATQIKTIKEDMT

-517 DQKLSATKSSLGRV
+517 DQKLSATKSSLGRA

-571 SELAFQEPFQD
+571 SELTFQEPFQD

>member
-1 MIPLPEIS
+1 MGIFSMII
-9 VNEIEVF
+9 
-16 FVEQKISEQHF
+16 QDSEQRF
-27 LIIFMAFYQRVDG
+27 LALFMAFYQRVEG
-40 QLSAYAVWALIT
+40 QISAYAFWALIT
-52 FIRNFGAES
+52 FIRNFGVGS
-61 TSLPLAQLTKATGIQ
+61 TSLPLGELSKVIGIQ
-76 TKKLRVV
+76 VKKLRGV
-83 LNELEQHGIL
+83 LNELEQQEIL
-93 KIDFPETGKRARVRH
+93 KIDFPETGKRSRVRH
-108 LQLNLAY
+108 LQLNLTY
-115 ISDDLIMSVYSL
+115 IRL
-127 DNIIKRM
+127 DSATSIEWLENSNKRM
-134 SRKFPLLKFIELLFM
+134 VRLIPLLKLIQTLLI
-149 KSAEIKISNLPKKTE
+149 KSDGISINNLPKKIE
-164 TDCNL
+164 IDCYL

-174 LVLLRLIYGA
+174 LVLLRLLYGA
-184 DSFGIVVGCGIGEIE
+184 DSFGIVIGCGIGEIE
-199 RATGLNKQ
+199 RATGLSKQ
-207 SIYRAIQQLKQFG
+207 SIYRAIQQLKKNG
-220 FIRCQANGAIR
+220 FIRCQADGAIR
-231 NSFIQTESPIYAL
+231 NSFIQTKFPIYAL
-244 NLSHKFWGDAAIYG
+244 NLSHRFWGDAAIYG

-273 QKVASIFTMLNPKS
+273 QKVASIFTVLDQKS
-287 DLLSNTKSEDSDVGL
+287 DLLLNDGKDNSKTGL
-302 KVLNCKNY
+302 EVLKYKNN
-310 YLLHDPLCWMKPF
+310 YLLHDPLCWMKP
-323 ILRSRDAVGYANYVL
+323 ILYKKNNDFDVIQRAEV
-338 LQQQEIMKLYDHY
+338 MKFFDHY
-351 VELKRLHPEN
+351 LELKQLRPEN

-372 ENILKDEAVLGH
+372 EYILKDEAVLGH

-421 FKMLKEASP
+421 FKMLKEANP
-430 VVIDDESFERLGC
+430 VVIDAESFERLGC

-453 ATQVKTIKEDMT
+453 ATQIKTIKEDMT

-517 DQKLSATKSSLGRV
+517 DQKLSATKSSLERV

-552 TYSCCFVPDQHAEA
+552 TYSCCFVPDQHAET

>member
-1 MIPLPEIS
+1 MGIFSMII
-9 VNEIEVF
+9 
-16 FVEQKISEQHF
+16 QDSEQRF
-27 LIIFMAFYQRVDG
+27 LALFMAFYQRVEG
-40 QLSAYAVWALIT
+40 QISAYAFWALIT
-52 FIRNFGAES
+52 FIRNFGVGS
-61 TSLPLAQLTKATGIQ
+61 TSLPLGELSKVIGIQ
-76 TKKLRVV
+76 VKKLRGV
-83 LNELEQHGIL
+83 LNELEQQEIL
-93 KIDFPETGKRARVRH
+93 KIDFPETGKRSRVRH
-108 LQLNLAY
+108 LQLNLTY
-115 ISDDLIMSVYSL
+115 IRL
-127 DNIIKRM
+127 DSATSIEWLENSNKRM
-134 SRKFPLLKFIELLFM
+134 VRLIPLLKLIQTLLI
-149 KSAEIKISNLPKKTE
+149 KSDGISINNLPKKIE
-164 TDCNL
+164 IDCYL

-174 LVLLRLIYGA
+174 LVLLRLLYGA
-184 DSFGIVVGCGIGEIE
+184 DSFGIVIGCGIGEIE
-199 RATGLNKQ
+199 RATGLSKQ
-207 SIYRAIQQLKQFG
+207 SIYRAIQQLKKNG
-220 FIRCQANGAIR
+220 FIRCQADGAIR
-231 NSFIQTESPIYAL
+231 NSFIQTKFPIYAL
-244 NLSHKFWGDAAIYG
+244 NLSHRFWGDAAIYG

-273 QKVASIFTMLNPKS
+273 QKVASIFTVLDQKS
-287 DLLSNTKSEDSDVGL
+287 DLLLNDGKDNSKTGL
-302 KVLNCKNY
+302 EVLKYKNN
-310 YLLHDPLCWMKPF
+310 YLLHDPLCWMKP
-323 ILRSRDAVGYANYVL
+323 ILYKKNNDFDVIQRAEV
-338 LQQQEIMKLYDHY
+338 MKFFDHY
-351 VELKRLHPEN
+351 LELKQLRPEN

-372 ENILKDEAVLGH
+372 EYILKDEAVLGH

-421 FKMLKEASP
+421 FKMLKEANP

-453 ATQVKTIKEDMT
+453 ATQIKTIKEDMT

-517 DQKLSATKSSLGRV
+517 DQKLSATKSSLERV

-552 TYSCCFVPDQHAEA
+552 TYSCCFVPDQHAET

-587 FPTQQITETSPTLAE
+587 FPTQQITDISPTLAE

>member
-1 MIPLPEIS
+1 MSI
-9 VNEIEVF
+9 
-16 FVEQKISEQHF
+16 QDSEQRF
-27 LIIFMAFYQRVDG
+27 LALFMAFYQRVEG
-40 QLSAYAVWALIT
+40 QISAYAFWALIT
-52 FIRNFGAES
+52 FIRNFGVGS
-61 TSLPLAQLTKATGIQ
+61 TSLPLGELSKVIGIQ
-76 TKKLRVV
+76 VKKLRGV
-83 LNELEQHGIL
+83 LNELEQQGIL
-93 KIDFPETGKRARVRH
+93 KIDFPETGKRSRVRH
-108 LQLNLAY
+108 LQLNLTY
-115 ISDDLIMSVYSL
+115 IRL
-127 DNIIKRM
+127 DSATSIEWLENSNKRM
-134 SRKFPLLKFIELLFM
+134 VRLIPLLKLIQTLFI
-149 KSAEIKISNLPKKTE
+149 KSDGISISNSPKKIE
-164 TDCNL
+164 IDCYL

-174 LVLLRLIYGA
+174 LVLLRLLYGA
-184 DSFGIVVGCGIGEIE
+184 DSFGVVIGCGIGEIE
-199 RATGLNKQ
+199 RATGLSKQ
-207 SIYRAIQQLKQFG
+207 SIYRAIQQLKKNG
-220 FIRCQANGAIR
+220 FIRCQADGAIR

-244 NLSHKFWGDAAIYG
+244 NLSHRFWGDAAIYG

-273 QKVASIFTMLNPKS
+273 QKVASIFTVLDQKS
-287 DLLSNTKSEDSDVGL
+287 DLLLNDGKDNSKTGL
-302 KVLNCKNY
+302 EVLKYKNN
-310 YLLHDPLCWMKPF
+310 YLLHDPLCWMKP
-323 ILRSRDAVGYANYVL
+323 ILYKKNNDFDVIQRAEV
-338 LQQQEIMKLYDHY
+338 MKFFDHY
-351 VELKRLHPEN
+351 LELKQLRPEN
-361 PLSATFYLKPH
+361 PLSTTFNLKPH
-372 ENILKDEAVLGH
+372 ENILKDEAVLDH

-421 FKMLKEASP
+421 FKMLKEANP

-465 LKNESDKIESMIT
+465 LKDESDKIESMIT

-517 DQKLSATKSSLGRV
+517 DQKLSATKSSLERV

-552 TYSCCFVPDQHAEA
+552 TYSCCFVPDQHAET

>member
-1 MIPLPEIS
+1 MII
-9 VNEIEVF
+9 
-16 FVEQKISEQHF
+16 QDSEQRF
-27 LIIFMAFYQRVDG
+27 LALFMAFYQRVEG
-40 QLSAYAVWALIT
+40 QISAYAFWALIT
-52 FIRNFGAES
+52 FIRNFGVGS
-61 TSLPLAQLTKATGIQ
+61 TSLPLGELSKVIGIQ
-76 TKKLRVV
+76 VKKLRGV
-83 LNELEQHGIL
+83 LNELEQQEIL
-93 KIDFPETGKRARVRH
+93 KIDFPETGKRSRVRH
-108 LQLNLAY
+108 LQLNLTY
-115 ISDDLIMSVYSL
+115 IRL
-127 DNIIKRM
+127 DSATSIEWLENSNKRM
-134 SRKFPLLKFIELLFM
+134 VRLIPLLKLIQTLLI
-149 KSAEIKISNLPKKTE
+149 KSDGISINNLPKKIE
-164 TDCNL
+164 IDCYL

-174 LVLLRLIYGA
+174 LVLLRLLYGA
-184 DSFGIVVGCGIGEIE
+184 DSFGIVIGCGIGEIE
-199 RATGLNKQ
+199 RATGLSKQ
-207 SIYRAIQQLKQFG
+207 SIYRAIQQLKKNG
-220 FIRCQANGAIR
+220 FIRCQADGAIR
-231 NSFIQTESPIYAL
+231 NSFIQTKFPIYAL
-244 NLSHKFWGDAAIYG
+244 NLSHRFWGDAAIYG

-273 QKVASIFTMLNPKS
+273 QKVASIFTVLDQKS
-287 DLLSNTKSEDSDVGL
+287 DLLLNDGKDNSKTGL
-302 KVLNCKNY
+302 EVLKYKNN
-310 YLLHDPLCWMKPF
+310 YLLHDPLCWMKP
-323 ILRSRDAVGYANYVL
+323 ILYKKNNDFDVIQRAEV
-338 LQQQEIMKLYDHY
+338 MKFFDHY
-351 VELKRLHPEN
+351 LELKQLRPEN

-372 ENILKDEAVLGH
+372 EYILKDEAVLGH

-421 FKMLKEASP
+421 FKMLKEANP

-453 ATQVKTIKEDMT
+453 ATQIKTIKEDMT

-517 DQKLSATKSSLGRV
+517 DQKLSATKSSLERV

-552 TYSCCFVPDQHAEA
+552 TYSCCFVPDQHAET

-571 SELAFQEPFQD
+571 SEL
-582 GTRFD
+582 GTVLNFV
-587 FPTQQITETSPTLAE
+587 
-602 LKDYG
+602 
-607 LLHHHCLSLFE
+607 

>member
-1 MIPLPEIS
+1 MIPLPEMS

-287 DLLSNTKSEDSDVGL
+287 DLLSNTKSEDSDVGFKLL
-302 KVLNCKNY
+302 KHIDSYLMRDPVCWMQP
-310 YLLHDPLCWMKPF
+310 LLHEKNNHF
-323 ILRSRDAVGYANYVL
+323 NAVQSAEV
-338 LQQQEIMKLYDHY
+338 MKLFDHY
-351 VELKRLHPEN
+351 LELKKLHPEN
-361 PLSATFYLKPH
+361 PLSAAFYLKPH
-372 ENILKDEAVLGH
+372 ENILKDEVALDSVECTQP
-384 LASIQ
+384 I
-389 HTKLSGMNNRLGL
+389 KLSGMLNRLGL

-415 SQNKSL
+415 SQNKTL
-421 FKMLKEASP
+421 FKMLRDANP
-430 VVIDDESFERLGC
+430 VVIDEESFERLGC

-453 ATQVKTIKEDMT
+453 ATQINRIGEDLT
-465 LKNESDKIESMIT
+465 QKNESDKNKSVT
-478 FKLNAEQSRIHQF
+478 FRLKVEQSRVHQF

-508 QCMRKHSDI
+508 QCIRKHSDI
-517 DQKLSATKSSLGRV
+517 DDKRKAAKTGLGRAFAEAGEV
-531 LVNATEIVTP
+531 VMP

-552 TYSCCFVPDQHAEA
+552 TYSCCFVPDQHAKSDE
-566 NRYFL
+566 YFL
-571 SELAFQEPFQD
+571 CELEFQKPLQD
-582 GTRFD
+582 GAPFD
-587 FPTQQITETSPTLAE
+587 FPVQHMTEISPTLEE

-607 LLHHHCLSLFE
+607 LLHHRCLSLFKQQL

>member
-1 MIPLPEIS
+1 MSI
-9 VNEIEVF
+9 
-16 FVEQKISEQHF
+16 QDSEQRF
-27 LIIFMAFYQRVDG
+27 LALFMAFYQRVEG
-40 QLSAYAVWALIT
+40 QISAYAFWALIT
-52 FIRNFGAES
+52 FIRNFGVGS
-61 TSLPLAQLTKATGIQ
+61 TSLPLGELSKVIGIQ
-76 TKKLRVV
+76 VKKLRGV
-83 LNELEQHGIL
+83 LNELEQQGIL
-93 KIDFPETGKRARVRH
+93 KIDFPETGKRSRVRH
-108 LQLNLAY
+108 LQLNLTY
-115 ISDDLIMSVYSL
+115 IRL
-127 DNIIKRM
+127 DSATSIEWLENSNKRM
-134 SRKFPLLKFIELLFM
+134 VRQIPLLKLIQTLFI
-149 KSAEIKISNLPKKTE
+149 KSDGISISNSPKKIE
-164 TDCNL
+164 IDCYL

-174 LVLLRLIYGA
+174 LVLLRLLYGA
-184 DSFGIVVGCGIGEIE
+184 DSFGIVIGCGIGEIE
-199 RATGLNKQ
+199 RATGLSKQ
-207 SIYRAIQQLKQFG
+207 SIYRAIQQLKKNG
-220 FIRCQANGAIR
+220 FIRCQADGAIR

-244 NLSHKFWGDAAIYG
+244 NLSHRFWGDAAIYG

-267 PHVFEV
+267 PHAFEV
-273 QKVASIFTMLNPKS
+273 QKVASIFTVLDQKS
-287 DLLSNTKSEDSDVGL
+287 DLLLNDGKDNSKTGL
-302 KVLNCKNY
+302 EVLKYKNN
-310 YLLHDPLCWMKPF
+310 YLLHDPLCWMKP
-323 ILRSRDAVGYANYVL
+323 ILYKKNNDFDVIQRAEV
-338 LQQQEIMKLYDHY
+338 MKFFDHY
-351 VELKRLHPEN
+351 LELKQLRPEN
-361 PLSATFYLKPH
+361 PLSTTFNLKPH
-372 ENILKDEAVLGH
+372 ENILKDEAVLDH

-415 SQNKSL
+415 CQNKSL
-421 FKMLKEASP
+421 FKMLKEANP

-453 ATQVKTIKEDMT
+453 ATQIKTIKEDMT

-602 LKDYG
+602 LKNYG
-607 LLHHHCLSLFE
+607 LLHQHCLSLFE

>member
-1 MIPLPEIS
+1 MII
-9 VNEIEVF
+9 
-16 FVEQKISEQHF
+16 QDSEQRF
-27 LIIFMAFYQRVDG
+27 LALFMAFYQRVEG
-40 QLSAYAVWALIT
+40 QISAYAFWALIT
-52 FIRNFGAES
+52 FIRNFGVGS
-61 TSLPLAQLTKATGIQ
+61 TSLPLGELSKVIGIQ
-76 TKKLRVV
+76 VKKLRGV
-83 LNELEQHGIL
+83 LNELEQQEIL
-93 KIDFPETGKRARVRH
+93 KIDFPETGKRSRVRH
-108 LQLNLAY
+108 LQLNLTY
-115 ISDDLIMSVYSL
+115 IRL
-127 DNIIKRM
+127 DSATSIEWLENSNKRM
-134 SRKFPLLKFIELLFM
+134 VRLIPLLKLIQTLLI
-149 KSAEIKISNLPKKTE
+149 KSDGISINNLPKKIE
-164 TDCNL
+164 IDCYL

-174 LVLLRLIYGA
+174 LVLLRLLYGA
-184 DSFGIVVGCGIGEIE
+184 DSFGIVIGCGIGEIE
-199 RATGLNKQ
+199 RATGLSKQ
-207 SIYRAIQQLKQFG
+207 SIYRAIQQLKKNG
-220 FIRCQANGAIR
+220 FIRCQADGAIR
-231 NSFIQTESPIYAL
+231 NSFIQTKFPIYAL
-244 NLSHKFWGDAAIYG
+244 NLSHRFWGDAAIYG

-273 QKVASIFTMLNPKS
+273 QKVASIFTVLDQKS
-287 DLLSNTKSEDSDVGL
+287 DLLLNDGKDNTKTGL
-302 KVLNCKNY
+302 EVLKYKNN
-310 YLLHDPLCWMKPF
+310 YLLHDPLCWMKP
-323 ILRSRDAVGYANYVL
+323 ILYKKNNDFDVIQRAEV
-338 LQQQEIMKLYDHY
+338 MKFFDHY
-351 VELKRLHPEN
+351 LELKQLRPEN

-372 ENILKDEAVLGH
+372 EYILKDEAVLGH

-421 FKMLKEASP
+421 FKMLKEANP

-453 ATQVKTIKEDMT
+453 ATQIKTIKEDMT

-517 DQKLSATKSSLGRV
+517 DQKLSATKSSLERV

-552 TYSCCFVPDQHAEA
+552 TYSCCFVPDQHAET

>member
-1 MIPLPEIS
+1 MII
-9 VNEIEVF
+9 
-16 FVEQKISEQHF
+16 QDSEQRF
-27 LIIFMAFYQRVDG
+27 LALFMAFYQRVEG
-40 QLSAYAVWALIT
+40 QISAYAFWALIT
-52 FIRNFGAES
+52 FIRNFGVGS
-61 TSLPLAQLTKATGIQ
+61 TSLPLGELSKVIGIQ
-76 TKKLRVV
+76 VKKLRGV
-83 LNELEQHGIL
+83 LNELEQQEIL
-93 KIDFPETGKRARVRH
+93 KIDFPETGKRSRVRH
-108 LQLNLAY
+108 LQLNLTY
-115 ISDDLIMSVYSL
+115 IRL
-127 DNIIKRM
+127 DSATSIEWLENSNKRM
-134 SRKFPLLKFIELLFM
+134 VRQIPLLKLIQTLFI
-149 KSAEIKISNLPKKTE
+149 KSDGISISNSPKKIE
-164 TDCNL
+164 IDCYL

-174 LVLLRLIYGA
+174 LVLLRLLYGA
-184 DSFGIVVGCGIGEIE
+184 DSFGIVIGCGIGEIE
-199 RATGLNKQ
+199 RATGLSKQ
-207 SIYRAIQQLKQFG
+207 SIYRAIQQLKKNG
-220 FIRCQANGAIR
+220 FIRCQADGAIR
-231 NSFIQTESPIYAL
+231 NSFIQTKFPIYAL
-244 NLSHKFWGDAAIYG
+244 NLSHRFWGDAAIYG

-273 QKVASIFTMLNPKS
+273 QKVASIFTVLDQKS
-287 DLLSNTKSEDSDVGL
+287 DLLLNDGKDNSKTGL
-302 KVLNCKNY
+302 EVLKYKNN
-310 YLLHDPLCWMKPF
+310 YLLHDPLCWMKP
-323 ILRSRDAVGYANYVL
+323 ILYKKNNDFDVIQRAEV
-338 LQQQEIMKLYDHY
+338 MKFFDHY
-351 VELKRLHPEN
+351 LELKQLRPEN

-372 ENILKDEAVLGH
+372 EYILKDEAVLGH

-421 FKMLKEASP
+421 FKMLKEANP

-453 ATQVKTIKEDMT
+453 ATQIKTIKEDMT

-517 DQKLSATKSSLGRV
+517 DQKLSATKSSLERV

-602 LKDYG
+602 LKNYG
-607 LLHHHCLSLFE
+607 LLYQHCLSLFE

>member
-1 MIPLPEIS
+1 MII
-9 VNEIEVF
+9 
-16 FVEQKISEQHF
+16 QDSEQRF
-27 LIIFMAFYQRVDG
+27 LALFMAFYQRVEG
-40 QLSAYAVWALIT
+40 QISAYAFWALIT
-52 FIRNFGAES
+52 FIRNFGVGS
-61 TSLPLAQLTKATGIQ
+61 TSLPLGELSKVIGIQ
-76 TKKLRVV
+76 VKKLRGV
-83 LNELEQHGIL
+83 LNELEQQGIL
-93 KIDFPETGKRARVRH
+93 KIDFPETGKRSRVRH
-108 LQLNLAY
+108 LQLNLTY
-115 ISDDLIMSVYSL
+115 IRL
-127 DNIIKRM
+127 DSATSIEWLENSNKRM
-134 SRKFPLLKFIELLFM
+134 VRQIPLLKLIQTLLI
-149 KSAEIKISNLPKKTE
+149 KSDGISINNLPKKIE
-164 TDCNL
+164 IDCYL

-174 LVLLRLIYGA
+174 LVLLRLLYGA
-184 DSFGIVVGCGIGEIE
+184 DSFGIVIGCGIGEIE
-199 RATGLNKQ
+199 RATGLSKQ
-207 SIYRAIQQLKQFG
+207 SIYRAIQQLKKNG
-220 FIRCQANGAIR
+220 FIRCQADGAIR

-244 NLSHKFWGDAAIYG
+244 NLSHRFWGDAAIYG

-273 QKVASIFTMLNPKS
+273 QKVASIFTVLDQKS
-287 DLLSNTKSEDSDVGL
+287 DLLLNDGKDNSKTGL
-302 KVLNCKNY
+302 EVLKYKNN
-310 YLLHDPLCWMKPF
+310 YLLHDPLCWMKP
-323 ILRSRDAVGYANYVL
+323 ILYKKNNDFDVIQRAEV
-338 LQQQEIMKLYDHY
+338 MKFFDHY
-351 VELKRLHPEN
+351 LELKQLRPEN
-361 PLSATFYLKPH
+361 PLSTTFNLKPH
-372 ENILKDEAVLGH
+372 ENILKDEAVLDH

-415 SQNKSL
+415 CQNKSL
-421 FKMLKEASP
+421 FKMLKEANP

-453 ATQVKTIKEDMT
+453 ATQIKTIKEDMT

-517 DQKLSATKSSLGRV
+517 DQKLSATKSSLGRA

-552 TYSCCFVPDQHAEA
+552 TYSCCFVPDQHAET

-587 FPTQQITETSPTLAE
+587 FPTQQITDISPTLAE
-602 LKDYG
+602 LKNYG
-607 LLHHHCLSLFE
+607 LLHQHCLSLFE